1 MASQCGLCEATSSA
15 PCLQAGLYLTNQFRC
30 LVSKALQKRPPYHAA
45 HPPILIQ
52 LFWEVLLKAQPRG
65 LELRCHPLPSWERP
79 RHKKG
84 DKRNAGDRGKRR
96 IRGCITLR
104 LPRTPSTSTQLS
116 NSRLRNLF
124 LLSLNVQSQR
134 SCINGFSVGERWVRP
149 SGTMVEAREQIH
161 PHPTPPRPA
170 VCRAGPKE
178 VWVPS
183 RPRLSS
189 VLLSRPELRAF
200 PRNCQVT
207 SCL

>member
-65 LELRCHPLPSWERP
+65 LRAAVPFPPSWERP

-84 DKRNAGDRGKRR
+84 DKRNAGDRGKGRR
-96 IRGCITLR
+96 RACITLR

-149 SGTMVEAREQIH
+149 SGTMVEAKEQI
-161 PHPTPPRPA
+161 PPPPA
-170 VCRAGPKE
+170 VCGAGPKE

-189 VLLSRPELRAF
+189 VLLSRPELRAL

-207 SCL
+207 SYL